1 MPATR
6 ADLFVLLQSLGIETR
21 THEHPPVFTV
31 AESLAIEK
39 AVPGGHTKNLF
50 LKDKKDRLFLVV
62 ALNNAVVD
70 LKTLH
75 KQLDSDR
82 LSFGKA
88 ELLEAVLGVRP
99 GSVTPFS
106 LINDTGNRVKVV
118 LDSIMM
124 QEALLNY
131 HPLENTATTSIARDD
146 LLRFIRAT
154 GHEPRIVKL
163 GEGIASLQANSI

>member
-6 ADLFVLLQSLGIETR
+6 AELLAFIDGLGIATK
-21 THEHPPVFTV
+21 TYEHAAVYTV

-39 AVPGGHTKNLF
+39 TMPGGHTKNLF

-62 ALNNAVVD
+62 ALHDAAID
-70 LKTLH
+70 MKTLH
-75 KQLDSDR
+75 KTLDCDR

-88 ELLEAVLGVRP
+88 ELMEAVLGVKP

-106 LINDTGNRVKVV
+106 VVNDKTGQVTVV
-118 LDSIMM
+118 LDAPMM
-124 QEALLNY
+124 DQPLLNY
-131 HPLENTATTSIARDD
+131 HPLENTATTAIARDD

-154 GHEPRIVKL
+154 GHEPRIVKVSH
-163 GEGIASLQANSI
+163 GRIDPAAA